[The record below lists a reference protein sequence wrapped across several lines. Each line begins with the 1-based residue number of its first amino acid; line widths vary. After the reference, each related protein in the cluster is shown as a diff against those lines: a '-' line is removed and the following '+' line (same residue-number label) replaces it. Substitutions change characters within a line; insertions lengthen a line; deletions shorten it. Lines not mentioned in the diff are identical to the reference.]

1 MSTDAILLLFTCL
14 GLGGAG
20 GAVYTVLAAPF
31 SPRPAR
37 LRALTYVSFGAM
49 VATVCAAVV
58 AITVQAL
65 T

>member
-1 MSTDAILLLFTCL
+1 MLFLFTCV

-20 GAVYTVLAAPF
+20 GAVYTVLAAPV

-37 LRALTYVSFGAM
+37 LRALTYVSFGAIA
-49 VATVCAAVV
+49 ATVCAAAV
-58 AITVQAL
+58 AISVQAL